1 MQGNNLLTLKS
12 NINNSAI
19 CFSLSSDLSEWHCKK
34 SVLAL
39 VDGEV
44 WDMYRPLT
52 KSCEIQ
58 FLTFKDEDPEEVN
71 KVNFHLNLIAGDPKC
86 SSLILYT
93 PFSSMSICLLELH
106 CWLL

>member
-12 NINNSAI
+12 NTTNRVT

-71 KVNFHLNLIAGDPKC
+71 KVSLHHTSLQVTLIAA
-86 SSLILYT
+86 S
-93 PFSSMSICLLELH
+93 
-106 CWLL
+106 

>member
-1 MQGNNLLTLKS
+1 MQESKLLTLRS
-12 NINNSAI
+12 MVNNCVI
-19 CFSLSSDLSEWHCKK
+19 LFSFFLDLSEWHCRK

-71 KVNFHLNLIAGDPKC
+71 KVNLYLIP
-86 SSLILYT
+86 L
-93 PFSSMSICLLELH
+93 
-106 CWLL
+106 

>member
-1 MQGNNLLTLKS
+1 MNSSFFQVIYTSETCSLLLQMQGSKLLTLRS
-12 NINNSAI
+12 MVNNCVILFS
-19 CFSLSSDLSEWHCKK
+19 FSLDLSEWHCSK

-52 KSCEIQ
+52 KSCEIR

-71 KVNFHLNLIAGDPKC
+71 KVSLYLSPLQV
-86 SSLILYT
+86 SLIMT
-93 PFSSMSICLLELH
+93 A
-106 CWLL
+106 

>member
-1 MQGNNLLTLKS
+1 MQRSELLALMNDVNNCVT
-12 NINNSAI
+12 
-19 CFSLSSDLSEWHCKK
+19 CFSLSLDLSEWHCKK

-44 WDMYRPLT
+44 WDMYSPLT

-71 KVNFHLNLIAGDPKC
+71 KVSLHLN
-86 SSLILYT
+86 
-93 PFSSMSICLLELH
+93 
-106 CWLL
+106 

>member
-1 MQGNNLLTLKS
+1 MQRSELLALRNDVNNCVT
-12 NINNSAI
+12 
-19 CFSLSSDLSEWHCKK
+19 CFSLSLDLSEWHCKK

-71 KVNFHLNLIAGDPKC
+71 KVSLHLN
-86 SSLILYT
+86 
-93 PFSSMSICLLELH
+93 
-106 CWLL
+106 

>member
-1 MQGNNLLTLKS
+1 MEVKFACFQNLKLWPSWRKAGNFMGIHLLFL
-12 NINNSAI
+12 
-19 CFSLSSDLSEWHCKK
+19 DLSEWHCKK

-58 FLTFKDEDPEEVN
+58 FLTFKDENPEEVN
-71 KVNFHLNLIAGDPKC
+71 KVSDYLIF
-86 SSLILYT
+86 L
-93 PFSSMSICLLELH
+93 
-106 CWLL
+106 

>member
-1 MQGNNLLTLKS
+1 MLLEMQRSELLALRNYVNNCVT
-12 NINNSAI
+12 
-19 CFSLSSDLSEWHCKK
+19 CFSLSLDLSEWHCKK

-71 KVNFHLNLIAGDPKC
+71 KVSLHLN
-86 SSLILYT
+86 
-93 PFSSMSICLLELH
+93 
-106 CWLL
+106 